1 MFDIYL
7 LLPYTEMPLAIL
19 HAAELHEPVCFAR
32 NDAGLLLTAITGDG
46 SEEGSP
52 GEGPGRA
59 NAWDWRNGALMSK
72 RPVKTPNQPLGAM
85 AYEAICRNIITLK
98 FRPGQTLDEKQL
110 MADLGIGRTPIRE
123 SLLRLAGDGWIEL
136 QPNKGAIVPPI
147 TLQSTRALFEAMRI
161 LEVGIAGLA
170 VYQNITSLIGL
181 MEAASKDVKAAMEA
195 GDVLGLVEANHD
207 FHMDFAQCSNN
218 EYLIR
223 AVSEVRNQAKRL
235 AYLSYSSEIEPERS
249 LQLHYESVVNEHE
262 EFMNCLKAKDE
273 PRLKEMVIQHIA
285 TFQQRIIRYMSS

>member
-1 MFDIYL
+1 
-7 LLPYTEMPLAIL
+7 LP
-19 HAAELHEPVCFAR
+19 AAELPEPVYFAQT
-32 NDAGLLLTAITGDG
+32 DTGQVMTGRG
-46 SEEGSP
+46 SETGFSS
-52 GEGPGRA
+52 EGPEKA
-59 NAWDWRNGALMSK
+59 NPFDERNSSLMIK
-72 RPVKTPNQPLGAM
+72 RPVKTQKQPLGTM
-85 AYEAICRNIITLK
+85 AYEEICWKIITLQ
-98 FRPGQTLDEKQL
+98 FRPGQILDEKEL
-110 MADLGIGRTPIRE
+110 MADLRIGRTPIRE

-136 QPNKGAIVPPI
+136 QPNKGAVVPPI

-161 LEVGIAGLA
+161 LEIGIASLA
-170 VYQNITSLIGL
+170 AFQNTTSLMAL
-181 MEAASKDVKAAMEA
+181 MEAASERVKVAMEA

-207 FHMDFAQCSNN
+207 FHMDFARCSKN

-273 PRLKEMVIQHIA
+273 ARLKEMVIQHID